1 MFGPEDKER
10 LAAGMREHVE
20 AGGQV
25 ASKVCF
31 AAHAGVYM
39 IIHGHTNTCH
49 QTIVDLRVP

>member
-20 AGGQV
+20 AGGQI

-31 AAHAGVYM
+31 AAHTGLHM
-39 IIHGHTNTCH
+39 ILHGHTDTGH
-49 QTIVDLRVP
+49 QALVDLLVS